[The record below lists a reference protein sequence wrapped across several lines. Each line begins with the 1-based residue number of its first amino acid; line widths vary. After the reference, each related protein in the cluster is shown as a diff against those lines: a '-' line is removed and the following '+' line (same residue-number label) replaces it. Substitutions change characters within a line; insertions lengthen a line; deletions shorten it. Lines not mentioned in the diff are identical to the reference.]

1 MVFEDFRPSDEFPF
15 AATADIWGE
24 QAELLVDL
32 NNDEEYA
39 MALRGY
45 INPVNAKLKWLEEN
59 REAVVKCMIDAGMIA
74 MAEHRVGNMEAHGGF
89 ELPISEEVFGKSLHL
104 DEIIACCDEG
114 HSNVTLDCYFVCGP
128 DYFSGQ
134 RIEVFVN
141 PDLSLYCNSVV

>member
-1 MVFEDFRPSDEFPF
+1 MVFEDYRPSEEFPF
-15 AATADIWGE
+15 EAVTEIWGE
-24 QAELLVDL
+24 KARLPVDL

-39 MALRGY
+39 AALRGY
-45 INPVNAKLKWLEEN
+45 INPINTKLKWLDEN
-59 REAVVKCMIDAGMIA
+59 REAVIKCIIDAGMIS
-74 MAEHRVGNMEAHGGF
+74 MAEHRVGNMDGQGSF
-89 ELPISEEVFGKSLHL
+89 ELPISDEQFAGTLHP

-114 HSNVTLDCYFVCGP
+114 HSNVTLDCYFVCSP